1 MVARGGV
8 VIGSSYDEARTR
20 KMNADAEIAELE
32 LAKVRGE
39 LVETQKVIDAWV
51 EVLSAMRAKMLSLP
65 SVLAPVVANDE
76 DVASC
81 QDIIEKQVYE
91 ALEELASYEPQG
103 QDNKKNNKRSN
114 EQSEATAQN
123 DGVRLGRPRKTTKL
137 RK

>member
-32 LAKVRGE
+32 LSKVRGE
-39 LVETQKVIDAWV
+39 LVETQQVIDAWV

-103 QDNKKNNKRSN
+103 QDNKKNSKRSN
-114 EQSEATAQN
+114 GQPEASAKN

>member
-32 LAKVRGE
+32 LSKVRGE

-114 EQSEATAQN
+114 GQPEASAKN